1 MCGIV
6 GFLSNV
12 GHPLQDTD
20 TVDKMVSSLHHRG
33 PDGFGVFRSRH
44 GVLGHTRLSI
54 IDVEH
59 GQQPMVSS
67 CGRYTLVFNGEIYNY
82 IELRSRLM
90 QSGIQFKTH
99 SDTEVLL
106 QLLIVE
112 RESALKKLNGM
123 FAFCFLDTHTGDWI
137 IARDHFGIKPIYLY
151 QKEDDVLFFASEIKA
166 FGAIQGYKNKVNQKG
181 LNHYFTFQF
190 CLGEETLFE
199 NVRKVEPGYY
209 LKGNSSKCYEKVKYW
224 TPSYNVDHEH
234 TEQYFE
240 EKLEYLL
247 HDSLKLQVRSDVPL
261 GAYLSGGL
269 DSSSIA
275 TYAAKVLKRGIP
287 VFTGRFAEGPQ
298 YDESEYAQAVSL
310 QIEGIMHDIVPTAK
324 DFVELLPRIIY
335 SLDEPVAGPGVFPQ
349 YMVSK
354 VASEHVKVILG
365 GQGGDEIFGGY
376 ARYLVAYLEQSLK
389 SSIFG
394 DTTEGKHAI
403 SLNEISDNLKLLDKY
418 KPMLSKFWSSGLF
431 EDMSQRYF
439 ALIDRSPDSH
449 MILSPD
455 MTNSFSRQ
463 QCYQDFSNIFDS
475 IETESYI
482 NKMSHFDLKTLL
494 PALLH
499 VEDRV
504 SMASSIESRVPL
516 LDPRIIEL
524 VGTIPPA
531 MKFKGGKT
539 KALLNNVVKPHLP
552 EKVLNRKDKMG
563 FPVPLQEWMSG
574 GIVRDFV
581 LDTLLSK
588 KSLERG
594 IYKKEV
600 LKNVSSIKGVGSRQL
615 WGILSLELWHQAYI
629 DS

>member
-1 MCGIV
+1 MCGIA
-6 GFLSNV
+6 GFLSNI
-12 GHPLQDTD
+12 GHPLQATD
-20 TVDKMVSSLHHRG
+20 TVDKMVSRLHHRG
-33 PDGFGVFRSRH
+33 PDGSGVFRNDY
-44 GVLGHTRLSI
+44 GVLGHSRLSI

-59 GQQPMVSS
+59 GQQPMISS
-67 CGRYTLVFNGEIYNY
+67 CARYVLVFNGEIYNF
-82 IELRSRLM
+82 IELRVSL
-90 QSGIQFKTH
+90 IQAGVRFTTH

-106 QLLIVE
+106 QLLIAE
-112 RESALKKLNGM
+112 REGAIKKLNGM

-137 IARDHFGIKPIYLY
+137 IARDHFGIKPVYLY
-151 QKEDDVLFFASEIKA
+151 QQGNDALFFASEIKA
-166 FGAIQGYKNKVNQKG
+166 FGAIEGYQNQVNQKS

-190 CLGEETLFE
+190 CLGDKTLFE

-209 LKGNSSKCYEKVKYW
+209 LKGNAANIIEQVQYW
-224 TPSYNVDHEH
+224 TPSYDVDHEH
-234 TEQYFE
+234 TEQYFIE
-240 EKLEYLL
+240 NLEYLL

-275 TYAAKVLKRGIP
+275 SYAARVLKRGMP

-298 YDESEYAQAVSL
+298 YDESEYARAVSAH
-310 QIEGIMHDIVPTAK
+310 IGSKMYDIIPSAE
-324 DFVELLPRIIY
+324 DFVGLLPKIIY

-354 VASEHVKVILG
+354 AASEHVKVILG

-394 DTTEGKHAI
+394 DTSEGVYAVP
-403 SLNEISDNLKLLDKY
+403 LNEISGNLKLLEKY
-418 KPMLSKFWSSGLF
+418 KPMLSKFWSAGLF
-431 EDMSQRYF
+431 GDMSERYF

-449 MILSPD
+449 QILSSD
-455 MTNSFSRQ
+455 MSRSFSRE
-463 QCYQDFSNIFDS
+463 QCYEDFCGVFNS
-475 IETESYI
+475 IESNSYI
-482 NKMSHFDLKTLL
+482 NKMSHFDMKTLL

-516 LDPRIIEL
+516 LDHRIADL
-524 VGTIPPA
+524 VSTIPPA

-539 KALLNNVVKPHLP
+539 KALLNTVVRPHLP
-552 EKVLNRKDKMG
+552 EKVFNRKDKMG

-594 IYKKEV
+594 MYKKEV
-600 LKNVSSIKGVGSRQL
+600 LENISTMGGVGSRQL
-615 WGILSLELWHQAYI
+615 WGILSLELWHQSYI
-629 DS
+629 DQ

>member
-1 MCGIV
+1 
-6 GFLSNV
+6 
-12 GHPLQDTD
+12 
-20 TVDKMVSSLHHRG
+20 
-33 PDGFGVFRSRH
+33 
-44 GVLGHTRLSI
+44 LSI

-59 GQQPMVSS
+59 GQQPMISS
-67 CGRYTLVFNGEIYNY
+67 CGRYVLVFNGEIYNY
-82 IELRSRLM
+82 IELRASL
-90 QSGIQFKTH
+90 IQAGVKFTTH

-106 QLLIVE
+106 QLLIAE
-112 RESALKKLNGM
+112 REGAIKKLNGM

-137 IARDHFGIKPIYLY
+137 MARDHFGIKPVYLY
-151 QKEDDVLFFASEIKA
+151 QQGHDVLFFASEIKA
-166 FGAIQGYKNKVNQKG
+166 FGAIEGYQNQVNQKG

-190 CLGEETLFE
+190 CLGEETLFK

-209 LKGNSSKCYEKVKYW
+209 LKGNAAKITEQVQYW
-224 TPSYNVDHEH
+224 TPLYNVDNEH
-234 TEQYFE
+234 TEQYFVE
-240 EKLEYLL
+240 SLEHLL

-275 TYAAKVLKRGIP
+275 SYAARVLKRGMP

-298 YDESEYAQAVSL
+298 YDESEYAKAVSS
-310 QIEGIMHDIVPTAK
+310 QIGGIMHDVVPSAK
-324 DFVELLPRIIY
+324 DFVELLPKIIY

-354 VASEHVKVILG
+354 AASEHVKVILG

-394 DTTEGKHAI
+394 DTSEGIHAI
-403 SLNEISDNLKLLDKY
+403 SLNEMSGNLKLLEKY
-418 KPMLSKFWSSGLF
+418 KPMLSKFWSTGLF
-431 EDMSQRYF
+431 GDMSERYF
-439 ALIDRSPDSH
+439 SLIDRSPDSH
-449 MILSPD
+449 KILSSD
-455 MTNSFSRQ
+455 MTRSFSRE
-463 QCYQDFSNIFDS
+463 QCYDDFCKIFNS
-475 IETESYI
+475 IESSSYI

-516 LDPRIIEL
+516 LDPRITDL
-524 VGTIPPA
+524 VSTIPPA

-539 KALLNNVVKPHLP
+539 KALLNNVVRPHLP
-552 EKVLNRKDKMG
+552 EKVFNREDKMG
-563 FPVPLQEWMSG
+563 FPVPLQEWMNG
-574 GIVRDFV
+574 GIVREFV

-594 IYKKEV
+594 IYQKEV
-600 LKNVSSIKGVGSRQL
+600 LENVSSMGGVGSRQL